1 MSEERNRD
9 LIVSTYVQRQ
19 VFEAEYLLIYTY
31 TVRQS
36 VESRTFVGFD
46 AMLLS
51 WQQNEIFSSTSSSEG
66 ITSITLD
73 LSSDDDSLL
82 LMMTTTQLYVEAVY
96 YLSYMM
102 TMSKATSSSTC
113 AINLFRKLSRNWQNS
128 SGGVSSNSTIYR
140 RRASTIC
147 PTVPPPGVDGIAFA
161 PLRQHYHYHH
171 HVEQPRCQ
179 TGDFVTPNNSTQD
192 SPPILTSPQ
201 SGPSSSSISNTN
213 TSSIHGDSTSGA
225 HHQEHQEQQP
235 TTLQQSPTQL
245 MLQLQQSSEQQT
257 QHPLSPPAN
266 NNNNNI
272 NQLFQVRYRFLFLMT
287 MVALLFSLLLFALL
301 LCWVVF
307 TSAYVVSIDKTCD
320 LPLKTYYWLAT
331 IQLVL
336 DVFRTDIMKYVFHW
350 DPITNTDLNNNTSG
364 QSPSSSSRNNATIP
378 TRVAMYNIAYVS
390 NISILC
396 MYMLR
401 PGRYNTVPWVLTGKP
416 CSSRRS

>member
-1 MSEERNRD
+1 
-9 LIVSTYVQRQ
+9 
-19 VFEAEYLLIYTY
+19 
-31 TVRQS
+31 
-36 VESRTFVGFD
+36 
-46 AMLLS
+46 MLLS
-51 WQQNEIFSSTSSSEG
+51 WQQQEIFSSTSSSEG
-66 ITSITLD
+66 STILD
-73 LSSDDDSLL
+73 LSSDDDALL
-82 LMMTTTQLYVEAVY
+82 LMVTTAQLYVEAVY
-96 YLSYMM
+96 YVSYMM

-128 SGGVSSNSTIYR
+128 SGGVSINSTIYR

-147 PTVPPPGVDGIAFA
+147 PTVLLPEVGGIAFV
-161 PLRQHYHYHH
+161 PPHQHYRHH

-179 TGDFVTPNNSTQD
+179 TGDFATPNNSAQD
-192 SPPILTSPQ
+192 SPPILISPQ

-213 TSSIHGDSTSGA
+213 NSSIHGDSTSGS
-225 HHQEHQEQQP
+225 HHQEHEE
-235 TTLQQSPTQL
+235 QSPTQL
-245 MLQLQQSSEQQT
+245 MLQLQQASEQQT
-257 QHPLSPPAN
+257 QHPLSPPDN

-350 DPITNTDLNNNTSG
+350 DPITNTDLNNTTSE
-364 QSPSSSSRNNATIP
+364 QSPSSSLRNNTTIP

-390 NISILC
+390 NISFLC

-401 PGRYNTVPWVLTGKP
+401 PRRYNTVLYLGL
-416 CSSRRS
+416 